1 MFRFPRRAAPFS
13 RVSVCRLQTPCTLR
27 SASLPRVSARKW
39 ESHMTGRA
47 NYANVSV
54 APGNFRGKRKTAIP
68 GRESERVV

>member
-1 MFRFPRRAAPFS
+1 
-13 RVSVCRLQTPCTLR
+13 
-27 SASLPRVSARKW
+27 
-39 ESHMTGRA
+39 MTGRA